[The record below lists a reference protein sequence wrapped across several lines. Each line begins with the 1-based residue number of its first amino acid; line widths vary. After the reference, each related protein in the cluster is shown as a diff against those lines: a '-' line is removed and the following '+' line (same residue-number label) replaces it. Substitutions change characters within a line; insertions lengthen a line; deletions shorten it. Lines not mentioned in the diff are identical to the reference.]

1 MPSISVS
8 IEFEE
13 DVVNMR
19 ILAAAVT
26 LCASLVAAFVTPAA
40 AEDEQ
45 TVKAFS
51 SWQGRGQVFETG
63 PNRMTF
69 VGAFTGMI
77 YIETQKGPLDAGYMT
92 CPAVVDVNVSDGTQ
106 EAKGRCTISAKDG
119 SRVYADLAC
128 KGVHMV
134 GCEGEFKFTGGTD
147 RFEGITGGG
156 PVTVRSA
163 LQDIAAGGGNTVQE
177 SASGIIY
184 WPKLTYKLKQP
195 AQ

>member
-1 MPSISVS
+1 MKKH
-8 IEFEE
+8 
-13 DVVNMR
+13 
-19 ILAAAVT
+19 ILIAAIT
-26 LCASLVAAFVTPAA
+26 LCLALTATLAGPVSA
-40 AEDEQ
+40 DEEQ
-45 TVKAFS
+45 SVKAFS
-51 SWQGRGQVFETG
+51 SWQGRGQIFETG

-69 VGAFTGMI
+69 VGAFSGMI
-77 YIETQKGPLDAGYMT
+77 YVETQKGPLDAGYMI
-92 CPAVVDVNVSDGTQ
+92 CPAYVDVNVTDGTQ

-119 SRVYADLAC
+119 ARVYADISC

-184 WPKLTYKLKQP
+184 WPKLTYKLKP
-195 AQ
+195 SAQ

>member
-1 MPSISVS
+1 LT
-8 IEFEE
+8 EFKE
-13 DVVNMR
+13 DVVSNR
-19 ILAAAVT
+19 ILTAAATFFV
-26 LCASLVAAFVTPAA
+26 ALVATFIVPAMA
-40 AEDEQ
+40 DDAQ

-51 SWQGRGQVFETG
+51 SWQGRGQIFETG

-69 VGAFTGMI
+69 VGAFSGMI
-77 YIETQKGPLDAGYMT
+77 YIETQKGPLDAGYMI
-92 CPAVVDVNVSDGTQ
+92 CPAYVDVNVTDGTQ

-119 SRVYADLAC
+119 ARVYADIAC

-134 GCEGEFKFTGGTD
+134 GCEGEFTFTGGTE
-147 RFEGITGGG
+147 RFDGITGGG

-163 LQDIAAGGGNTVQE
+163 LQDLAAGGGNTVQE

-195 AQ
+195 AAQ